1 MYEAERRMHSGG
13 RKPHQFMVIEDCPL
27 RSVTNGGLYVRDE
40 GVSRHNRGVER
51 QERLPQLVRALKR
64 QALRA

>member
-40 GVSRHNRGVER
+40 AIAA
-51 QERLPQLVRALKR
+51 RLLLHH
-64 QALRA
+64 